1 MLSQALAEFSQF
13 TTSRVYQVGG
23 RGASA
28 TISRYTSR
36 SRGGTLKCW
45 YPLSMWQR
53 FLGTSALCR
62 TNALALPVCIRDI
75 RQFPQPNR
83 DQPAAV
89 LRDEIVRWPNN
100 ISKISQ
106 QVRFTGP
113 IGCRWTKDRFWH
125 SHRNSIRSRITLTR
139 RRHASRFSRG

>member
-45 YPLSMWQR
+45 YPLSMWPR

-89 LRDEIVRWPNN
+89 LRERTVTWQHN
-100 ISKISQ
+100 IEEMSPTSS
-106 QVRFTGP
+106 VTG
-113 IGCRWTKDRFWH
+113 H
-125 SHRNSIRSRITLTR
+125 Q
-139 RRHASRFSRG
+139 